1 MKSTIRRILK
11 EEVEI
16 PKYLRR
22 RLHIADDYFDLLDP
36 AIICDGWT
44 SDEGSGYVSSV
55 MTSIVDEILNDIP
68 FANNRIGDLDYIE
81 LYDKVYEDLV
91 RMGYRDKVHDFF
103 YDTLFDCE

>member
-22 RLHIADDYFDLLDP
+22 RLHIADDYFGLLDP

-44 SDEGSGYVSSV
+44 SDEGNG
-55 MTSIVDEILNDIP
+55 
-68 FANNRIGDLDYIE
+68 
-81 LYDKVYEDLV
+81 
-91 RMGYRDKVHDFF
+91 
-103 YDTLFDCE
+103 

>member
-22 RLHIADDYFDLLDP
+22 RLHIADDYFGLLDP

-44 SDEGSGYVSSV
+44 SDEGNGYVSSV
-55 MTSIVDEILNDIP
+55 MTSIVDEILNEIP
-68 FANNRIGDLDYIE
+68 IANNQYID

-103 YDTLFDCE
+103 YDTLLDCE